1 VWQVQN
7 SNGDYLSAGSGDV
20 VVLFGRALHEWLMQD
35 VQRERIFRA
44 APHTVRSVENE
55 RVVYARMYVAPE
67 DAVPHIGIGGKDKT

>member
-1 VWQVQN
+1 
-7 SNGDYLSAGSGDV
+7 
-20 VVLFGRALHEWLMQD
+20 MQD
-35 VQRERIFRA
+35 VQRERMFRA